1 MEKNSRGKKRCSCK
15 FKADVDSA
23 ETDTQDLF
31 DQTAN
36 KIFDHL
42 VEDDIKEK
50 IQPTDTLVR

>member
-1 MEKNSRGKKRCSCK
+1 M
-15 FKADVDSA
+15 DSA

-50 IQPTDTLVR
+50 IQPTDTLVLEYKAGFDGSSGQQVQEY